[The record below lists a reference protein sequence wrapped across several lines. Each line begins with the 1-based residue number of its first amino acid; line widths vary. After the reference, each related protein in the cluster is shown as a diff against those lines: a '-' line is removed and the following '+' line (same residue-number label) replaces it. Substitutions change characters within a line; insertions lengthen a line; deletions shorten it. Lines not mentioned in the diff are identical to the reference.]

1 MASLASHAACGWTHC
16 VAAPSFGPKALLRAC
31 RPRARSRP
39 STRDH
44 APRARADT
52 GSVGLDHRELR
63 HQRRHFIDDAV
74 ARGDFEGLERDGRRP
89 GMTRICKAMAEGAD
103 LFGFRRPAPHTWAR
117 ATSTPSCLRPP
128 VGRLAMWPGPPGD
141 SIRLKRPGPREELSA
156 TATQAGVQRRAIP
169 VRWRNGFAQKIG

>member
-1 MASLASHAACGWTHC
+1 MGRGDALRRHAELG
-16 VAAPSFGPKALLRAC
+16 ALLGPC

-74 ARGDFEGLERDGRRP
+74 AREDFKGLECDGRRP

-103 LFGFRRPAPHTWAR
+103 LSAFVDQRLILARGQPARLLA
-117 ATSTPSCLRPP
+117 RPP

-141 SIRLKRPGPREELSA
+141 SIRLKRPGPPEAHGNSNSRWCPTTSHSGSLAEWLCSKNRITSA
-156 TATQAGVQRRAIP
+156 
-169 VRWRNGFAQKIG
+169 